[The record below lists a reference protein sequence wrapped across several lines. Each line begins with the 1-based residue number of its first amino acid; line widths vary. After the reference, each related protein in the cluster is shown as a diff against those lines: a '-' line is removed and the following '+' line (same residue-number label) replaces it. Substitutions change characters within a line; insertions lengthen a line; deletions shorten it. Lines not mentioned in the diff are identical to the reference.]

1 MVGAWVV
8 NMEEVWGVT
17 MEGALEVI
25 MMMGSLVVSFE
36 VLLYFR
42 NHLEYKPWSLI
53 TEFADVAALF
63 AV

>member
-1 MVGAWVV
+1 
-8 NMEEVWGVT
+8 